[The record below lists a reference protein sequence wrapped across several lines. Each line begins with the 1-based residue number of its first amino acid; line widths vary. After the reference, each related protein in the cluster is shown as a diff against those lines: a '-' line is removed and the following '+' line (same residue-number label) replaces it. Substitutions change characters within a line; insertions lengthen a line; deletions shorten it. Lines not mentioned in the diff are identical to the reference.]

1 MGISPLQRNFFAS
14 REQMKRKGG
23 WSQCVCGLL
32 RVRVGGCRGFP
43 RGALP
48 CPLLVGW
55 RSPGCHS
62 ALPGTSVCSALA
74 MGAPA
79 FLGSRDWATLLRNI
93 LLHTHVDGLLT
104 HLVAYELF
112 FLKYACL
119 DQMTAIEKVI
129 QASECVFCSKT
140 QAVEDCL
147 LWRDSKLI
155 LALLKGCR
163 GTTPYNMP
171 SILKNKCCPGLY
183 RVVEMLCKC
192 FSKTV
197 LFLLAPKDWVFW
209 LELCILK

>member
-1 MGISPLQRNFFAS
+1 MESVCLWSAQGES
-14 REQMKRKGG
+14 RGVQ
-23 WSQCVCGLL
+23 
-32 RVRVGGCRGFP
+32 GFP
-43 RGALP
+43 PAVLSPALCSWSEGAQAA
-48 CPLLVGW
+48 G
-55 RSPGCHS
+55 S

-79 FLGSRDWATLLRNI
+79 FLGSRDWATLLQNI